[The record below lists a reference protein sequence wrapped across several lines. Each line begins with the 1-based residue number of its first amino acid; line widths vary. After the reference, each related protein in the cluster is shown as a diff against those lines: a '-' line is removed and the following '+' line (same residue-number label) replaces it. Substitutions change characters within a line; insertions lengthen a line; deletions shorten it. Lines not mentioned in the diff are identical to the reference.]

1 MSASSWQNVK
11 FWTNGKGACSGKQQ
25 TPEISTPTQGC
36 SIRRFQGSTSSS
48 TRLHLQRRCNCL
60 RSSNCN
66 CSWSCSDWTW
76 RKEKNI
82 GINKYS
88 APSWSFPALFT
99 LKPQQNVVRTKMCHW
114 CSYQVL
120 ASSVIYS
127 WTDPWQNKIHMFS
140 IIKTSSM
147 SLFSHRSLERAN
159 QNACVI
165 QFMIYTLFNSL
176 IWLLILISSCH
187 TFPCKLVRRIWC

>member
-1 MSASSWQNVK
+1 MSRIQSNNPASIEFRIEWALWNIFITHWQIRRFLFYKNYVNFLVTK
-11 FWTNGKGACSGKQQ
+11 RVKGACSGKQQ

-66 CSWSCSDWTW
+66 CSWSCSNWTW

-88 APSWSFPALFT
+88 VLSWSFPALFT
-99 LKPQQNVVRTKMCHW
+99 LKPQQNVVRTKMW
-114 CSYQVL
+114 EWPGVSLVFL
-120 ASSVIYS
+120 SSFGVIC
-127 WTDPWQNKIHMFS
+127 DIFLNRPMAK
-140 IIKTSSM
+140 
-147 SLFSHRSLERAN
+147 
-159 QNACVI
+159 
-165 QFMIYTLFNSL
+165 
-176 IWLLILISSCH
+176 
-187 TFPCKLVRRIWC
+187 